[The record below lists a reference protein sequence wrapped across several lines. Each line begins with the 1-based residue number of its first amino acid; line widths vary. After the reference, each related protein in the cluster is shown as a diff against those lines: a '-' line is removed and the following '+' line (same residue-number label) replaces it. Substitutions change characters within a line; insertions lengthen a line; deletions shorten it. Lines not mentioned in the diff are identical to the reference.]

1 MTESPKTLLR
11 FVLPNL
17 HPDTGVRDGVF
28 GAAYDLLDGNV
39 ISVADRHSMDELLA
53 WLETNLATP
62 KRFNRTKSKD
72 YYRRRAAGISWLK
85 PAASEHLAGM
95 GALAAIL
102 EKNGYQVS
110 QISTTRPGYV
120 IFEDDHQ
127 VIAEPFRGEHD

>member
-1 MTESPKTLLR
+1 VTESPKTLLR

-17 HPDTGVRDGVF
+17 HPDTGVREGVF

-39 ISVADRHSMDELLA
+39 ISVADRQFLDELLA

-62 KRFNRTKSKD
+62 KRFNRSKSKGYD
-72 YYRRRAAGISWLK
+72 RRRTAGVSWLK
-85 PAASEHLAGM
+85 PPALEHLARM
-95 GALAAIL
+95 RALAAIL

-110 QISTTRPGYV
+110 RISTTRPGYV

-127 VIAEPFRGEHD
+127 VIAEPFRGEPE